1 MRIAVVNNFFPPR
14 VGGSSHLSH
23 SLAVGYA
30 AAGHDVIVITAA
42 YPGAPPYEE
51 VDGLKIYRFPA
62 MAMPKTRLS
71 VSFDMAFATRPT
83 LRNRVNRV
91 LGAFKPDV
99 IHQHGQFFDLTWST
113 GHWARVNDVPVLL
126 SVHTRLES
134 PVPKYEGAF
143 RGLDQVVVKPVL
155 KRYKPTY
162 VVMDV
167 LMQEYIN
174 SRYRGAIGGLVTIPV
189 GVRLEG
195 FQDGDASWVR
205 RKHGLADEDPLIVSV
220 GHVIQMRDR
229 VALIEALPKVRA
241 AIPNAKLV
249 VVGGVYYDRF
259 LTRAQELGVD
269 DMVINTG
276 AVARDEI
283 RHYLAAATVESH
295 ELMGYGFGTA
305 SLEAMGVGVPIV
317 AAVRPDNFPEAP
329 LVDGEN
335 ISLFTVGD
343 TDELANKLIGVLSD
357 PEGSAEMGRRGA
369 EFVRRHFT
377 MDSVIA
383 THLDVLEAMTTGKG
397 QA

>member
-23 SLAVGYA
+23 SLAQGYA
-30 AAGHDVIVITAA
+30 AAGHEVIVITAA

-51 VDGLKIYRFPA
+51 ADGLKIYRFPA
-62 MAMPKTRLS
+62 LAMPKTRLS

-134 PVPKYEGAF
+134 PVPKYEGIF
-143 RGLDQVVVKPVL
+143 RNLDRTVVKPVL
-155 KRYKPTY
+155 KRYKPTF

-167 LMQEYIN
+167 LMQEYITT
-174 SRYRGAIGGLVTIPV
+174 RYKGAIGGLVNIPV

-195 FQDGDASWVR
+195 FQDGDAEWVR
-205 RKHGLADEDPLIVSV
+205 RKHGLTADQPLIVSV

-241 AIPNAKLV
+241 AVPNAKLL

-259 LTRAQELGVD
+259 LTRSQELGVD

-276 AVARDEI
+276 AVKRDEI

-329 LVDGEN
+329 LVDGDN
-335 ISLFTVGD
+335 ISLFPVGD
-343 TDELANKLIGVLSD
+343 IDALADNLIKVLSD
-357 PEGSAEMGRRGA
+357 PEASAKIGQRGA
-369 EFVRRHFT
+369 ELVKEQFT
-377 MDSVIA
+377 MDSVVA
-383 THLDVLEAMTTGKG
+383 KHLDVLGSMVSAKG
-397 QA
+397 RG